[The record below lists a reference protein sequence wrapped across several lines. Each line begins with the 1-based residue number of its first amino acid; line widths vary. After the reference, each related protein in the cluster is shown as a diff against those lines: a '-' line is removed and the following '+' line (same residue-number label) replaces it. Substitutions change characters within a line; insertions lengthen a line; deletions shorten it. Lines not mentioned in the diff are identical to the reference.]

1 LKKRILLVINTLDI
15 GGAETLL
22 NTHAEYFVNKQYEV
36 YLVTLKEYKDNFLS
50 ERILEIIKKENYTN
64 LNFNNYFEFK
74 KLKEFNKIVR
84 LINPNKIISHLEFS
98 NIVTSIICFF
108 KYSKHHISFEH
119 VHQYGTYSFFR
130 KLVKKITYQSNKIN
144 IAVSKQVE
152 NDLRQQLNITNT
164 VTLDNFIA
172 DRFFNNYC
180 SLIATNKFRNTFNL
194 NCNDFIMISI
204 GRLEEQKNCLN
215 LIDDIGSFFNIAK
228 NAKLLIVGE
237 GSQKDELINKIN
249 HYNLA
254 KQIIIIEP
262 IPNVEQLLDL
272 STIYISYSIYEGFGL
287 TIIEAMARRKKIL
300 TTKTFGPNIY
310 IEDSINGYFIDK
322 TNLTDTLKRIYDE
335 NDNILNKDIENN
347 AFLTAANFKFEK
359 HMNILERYL

>member
-1 LKKRILLVINTLDI
+1 LKEKILLVINTLDI

-22 NTHAEYFVNKQYEV
+22 NTHAEYFANKQYEV
-36 YLVTLKEYKDNFLS
+36 YLVTLKNYKDNFLS
-50 ERILEIIKKENYTN
+50 EKILKNIEKKNYIS
-64 LNFNNYFEFK
+64 LNFNSYFEFK

-98 NIVTSIICFF
+98 NIITSIICFF
-108 KYSKHHISFEH
+108 KYSKNHISFEH
-119 VHQYGTYSFFR
+119 VQQYDTYSFFR

-152 NDLRQQLNITNT
+152 NDLREQLNITNT

-180 SLIATNKFRNTFNL
+180 SLTATTKFRNKFNL

-204 GRLEEQKNCLN
+204 GRLEEQKNYLN
-215 LIDDIGSFFNIAK
+215 LIDDISSFLNLTQ
-228 NAKLLIVGE
+228 NAKLLIVGN
-237 GSQKDELINKIN
+237 GNQKNELIAKIN
-249 HYNLA
+249 YYKLD

-262 IPNVEQLLDL
+262 ISNVEQLLDL
-272 STIYISYSIYEGFGL
+272 STIYLSYSIYEGFGL
-287 TIIEAMARRKKIL
+287 TIIEAMARRKKII

-310 IEDSINGYFIDK
+310 IKDSVNGFFIDK
-322 TNLTDTLKRIYDE
+322 TNLSDTLKRIY
-335 NDNILNKDIENN
+335 NDNILSKDIENN
-347 AFLTAANFKFEK
+347 AFITASEYKFEK